1 MDKIIAFIKRELIL
15 IIAAVLAAL
24 SMFIMPPS
32 LHYVN
37 YIDFS
42 VLGILFCLMA
52 AVAGL
57 MKLGVL
63 NWIAARLIAKSKN
76 IKILRI
82 VLVNSVFFSSMFFT
96 NDVALIAFVPVT
108 IGIFHIIGR
117 KKLISTVVLETIA
130 ANLGSMCTPIGNP
143 QNLYLYSF

>member
-1 MDKIIAFIKRELIL
+1 LDKIIAFIKRELIL